1 MTIRGIIWTILLA
14 LAGILSAGVTLSGIG
29 HSFGIDLRQ
38 DTLLSLLYCAL
49 PVLCFPVFLLVRPP
63 GRAAVLLSL
72 MALTYLG
79 AYSALN
85 WRTCSE
91 LGYCDSL
98 IATIFQTLSTNI
110 VLTFFAVVILTLL
123 AQLADDHSSLWDKI
137 GRASCRER

>member
-14 LAGILSAGVTLSGIG
+14 LVGILSAGITLLGIRRC
-29 HSFGIDLRQ
+29 FGVDLRQ
-38 DTLLSLLYCAL
+38 DTLLSCLYCAL
-49 PVLCFPVFLLVRPP
+49 PILCFPVFLLVRPP
-63 GRAAVLLSL
+63 RRAAVLLSL

-91 LGYCDSL
+91 LGYCQSL

-110 VLTFFAVVILTLL
+110 VLAFFAVVILSLL
-123 AQLADDHSSLWDKI
+123 AQLADDHSSLWD
-137 GRASCRER
+137 RR